1 MNARTSTLLRS
12 ASAALALALAAGCA
26 STSAPTAARYAPTQV
41 GGEQAGQP
49 GTGQRINTNAGEAYD
64 LREQPST
71 RIGTNIPGALAF
83 PDAAPALPQ
92 PNGYGSLPAE
102 NPQSPA
108 VDGMENFSQLTFAN
122 DGADFDPKLSRD
134 GKWLVFAST
143 QHHPAPDIYIKGVA
157 GRTATQLTSDPASD
171 VMPVLSPDASR
182 IAFASNRAAGGFWN
196 IYVMSVKG
204 GQAVQLSTSSAH
216 ELHPSWSPDG
226 KRLAFCRLG
235 QMSGRWEL
243 WVMDVS
249 QPQAAEFIG
258 YGLFPEWCP
267 TAGTGTDS
275 TDKIL
280 FQRGRERGDCAYSLW
295 TLDYKPGLA
304 ENFTEIAS
312 HRGLATTNA
321 SWSPDGQWIVYSTS
335 ATGLSPIGGKS
346 GPSDLWVAS
355 IDGASRAALTG
366 GRFANALPTWGAD
379 NRIYFVS
386 DRGGIENV
394 WSISADRA
402 LAAAGVAAA
411 APKQPVANVPTEAAT
426 E

>member
-1 MNARTSTLLRS
+1 MHARTSTILRS
-12 ASAALALALAAGCA
+12 SSAALALALAAGCA
-26 STSAPTAARYAPTQV
+26 STPAPTAARYAPTQI
-41 GGEQAGQP
+41 GGEQTEQP
-49 GTGQRINTNAGEAYD
+49 GTPRIINTHTNDAYD
-64 LREQPST
+64 LNEQPPHPT
-71 RIGTNIPGALAF
+71 RMGTNAPARFGF
-83 PDAAPALPQ
+83 PDASNPSPQ
-92 PNGYGSLPAE
+92 PNGYGSIPAE
-102 NPQSPA
+102 NPQVPA
-108 VDGMENFSQLTFAN
+108 VDGMENFSQLTFAA
-122 DGADFDPKLSRD
+122 DGSDFDPKLSRD

-143 QHHPAPDIYIKGVA
+143 QHRPTPDIYIKGVSS
-157 GRTATQLTSDPASD
+157 RTVTQLTSDPASD

-182 IAFASNRAAGGFWN
+182 IAFASNRAGGVWN
-196 IYVMSVKG
+196 LYVMSVKG

-258 YGLFPEWCP
+258 YGLFPEWAP
-267 TAGTGTDS
+267 VAGTGTDS

-280 FQRGRERGDCAYSLW
+280 FQRGRERGDRAYSLW

-304 ENFTEIAS
+304 ENFTEVAT

-321 SWSPDGQWIVYSTS
+321 TWSPDGQWIVYSTS
-335 ATGLSPIGGKS
+335 APGLSPIGGKS

-394 WSISADRA
+394 WSIAADRA
-402 LAAAGVAAA
+402 LAAAGVT
-411 APKQPVANVPTEAAT
+411 PRQPVANAETTETA